1 MTNIHLC
8 SIPFLSTS
16 YTNVIDFE
24 NADSRELWFTSKT
37 LKTVQ
42 KVEVLGYH
50 TLGVSKWELCEEDY
64 PLKGVPEATKEDVK
78 RAKKILEIE

>member
-37 LKTVQ
+37 LRTVKTNFKYDNNSIVVFLQ
-42 KVEVLGYH
+42 SSPH
-50 TLGVSKWELCEEDY
+50 TLEMHTEILTNY
-64 PLKGVPEATKEDVK
+64 IITVK
-78 RAKKILEIE
+78 AG